1 MDPVT
6 RYTCLYY
13 DKSSNFSGRLG
24 VKVKSNPLKMT
35 PKNKIAICIFQ
46 DMEKW
51 AKSLNAQKETIKHF
65 NKTFQTIS
73 GVRIMDDKKESATAD
88 AGFAILEMSV
98 SIFEVI
104 YTCNYIS
111 HTFYSEI
118 VLH

>member
-24 VKVKSNPLKMT
+24 VKVMSNPLKMT

-98 SIFEVI
+98 SI
-104 YTCNYIS
+104 
-111 HTFYSEI
+111 
-118 VLH
+118 